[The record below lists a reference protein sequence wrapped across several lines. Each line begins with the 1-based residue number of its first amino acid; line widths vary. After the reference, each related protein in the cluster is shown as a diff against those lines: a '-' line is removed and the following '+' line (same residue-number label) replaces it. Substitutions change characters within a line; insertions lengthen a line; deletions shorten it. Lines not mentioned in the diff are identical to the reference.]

1 VGTISAAPYAA
12 INEALAFHQA
22 IGAERKAARLRFLT
36 MRWVDT
42 LKKNP
47 RIRIHSNLEHT
58 YGLANM
64 GIDGIKA
71 ADASK
76 FLWDKYR
83 IVSVPIVRDEYQ
95 GLRVTPNVYTT
106 LEEID
111 TFVMAIEDLLKN
123 GIPAATA

>member
-1 VGTISAAPYAA
+1 
-12 INEALAFHQA
+12 
-22 IGAERKAARLRFLT
+22 
-36 MRWVDT
+36 
-42 LKKNP
+42 
-47 RIRIHSNLEHT
+47 
-58 YGLANM
+58 M
-64 GIDGIKA
+64 GIDGVKA

-83 IVSVPIVRDEYQ
+83 IISNAIVRDEYQ

-123 GIPAATA
+123 GVPAATA